1 MLQSRY
7 PRPSVTLLDVL
18 FDFDD
23 LFETPK
29 TNSSVKTPIHDVIE
43 NDKEFQVEMLL
54 AGVKKDDI
62 SIDVNDDVL
71 KIKAERKETKDLK
84 YNRKESYFGK
94 YERSFILSENIKKDN
109 ITATF
114 TDGIL
119 KIIVPKHNS
128 DSNTTVKRIEI
139 K

>member
-109 ITATF
+109 I
-114 TDGIL
+114 
-119 KIIVPKHNS
+119 
-128 DSNTTVKRIEI
+128 SNLY
-139 K
+139 